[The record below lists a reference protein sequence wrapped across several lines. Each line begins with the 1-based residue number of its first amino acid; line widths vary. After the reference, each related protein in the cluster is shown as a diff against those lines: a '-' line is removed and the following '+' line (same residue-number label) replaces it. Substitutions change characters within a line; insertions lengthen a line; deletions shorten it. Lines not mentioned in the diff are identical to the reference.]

1 MPVTNVKALK
11 NELRAKHKRYR
22 QSCPA
27 DVKTRLDSILAQR
40 FLALDEYKA
49 CNTVFMFVSS
59 EIEVDTS
66 LIMQKAFDDGKRV
79 AVPKCKDKFG
89 NMDFYYITSVDEL
102 EKGYYGISEPSENCE
117 IVKDYD
123 NGLCIV
129 PGLCFDMYG
138 FRLGFGK
145 GYYDRFLENFKG
157 TTVGLCYSKCTEHE
171 LPKTLHDKPV
181 DILITD
187 KYINYT
193 NNVFSKE

>member
-1 MPVTNVKALK
+1 MPVTNVKTLK

-22 QSCPA
+22 VRCPEN
-27 DVKTRLDSILAQR
+27 VKKQLDKKLAEK
-40 FLALDEYKA
+40 FLGLDEYTNCK
-49 CNTVFMFVSS
+49 TLFLFVSS

-66 LIMQKAFDDGKRV
+66 AIMQQAFADGKRV
-79 AVPKCKDKFG
+79 AVPKCKDKLG
-89 NMDFYYITSVDEL
+89 NMDFYYINSVSQL
-102 EKGYYGISEPSENCE
+102 EKGYYGIYEPSKACE
-117 IVKDYD
+117 RVEDFD
-123 NGLCIV
+123 TGLCIV

-138 FRLGFGK
+138 YRLGFGK
-145 GYYDRFLENFKG
+145 GYYDRFLECFKG

-171 LPKTLHDKPV
+171 LPKTMHDKPV